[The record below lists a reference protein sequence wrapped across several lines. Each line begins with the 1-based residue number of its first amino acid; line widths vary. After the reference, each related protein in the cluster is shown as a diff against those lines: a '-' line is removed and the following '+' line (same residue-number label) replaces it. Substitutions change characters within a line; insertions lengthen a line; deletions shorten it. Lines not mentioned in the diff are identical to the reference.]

1 MVLGQK
7 TLRVCESDQEPLLS
21 QGLHTAG
28 THKMLSRWMEGELTT
43 RDMGWWLAAGE
54 WLAEWRDGKEDG
66 RMVRKHGAQVAG
78 WVAAVA

>member
-1 MVLGQK
+1 
-7 TLRVCESDQEPLLS
+7 
-21 QGLHTAG
+21 
-28 THKMLSRWMEGELTT
+28 MLSRWMEGELTT